1 MDDFLNRL
9 QVGTERFLTWRKRRK
24 KLREEKQK
32 KKNPVLDWVEAF
44 LWAAA
49 VVLIIN
55 QYLFQ
60 AYQIPSGS
68 MIDTLNIKDRIFV
81 NKVIFG
87 PELVPGMWKLPGFK
101 EPERT
106 EVIIFENP
114 TYLSRGP
121 IFDILQRVI
130 YMVTLSFV
138 DIDKDEEGNPKAHF
152 LIKRAVGVEGDRI
165 KMREGEVYMNPG
177 GTTGWIHEK
186 DFRSFQGNAYNPR
199 RMIDSNMYVHVSRA
213 GKAQA
218 YEQALIPLD
227 PKLKEALDN
236 PAYTYADLY
245 EWNAIRYE
253 HLYKIYPHNQ
263 KYGGNWRKT
272 FLGWYIPN
280 GWIFPMGDNR
290 DNSRDARYFGTVS
303 KKEVLGRA
311 MFIYWPLNRAGGIR

>member
-177 GTTGWIHEK
+177 GTTGWIQEK
-186 DFRSFQGNAYNPR
+186 DFPGYRKRIF
-199 RMIDSNMYVHVSRA
+199 VLSR
-213 GKAQA
+213 
-218 YEQALIPLD
+218 EMP
-227 PKLKEALDN
+227 
-236 PAYTYADLY
+236 T
-245 EWNAIRYE
+245 IRDE
-253 HLYKIYPHNQ
+253 
-263 KYGGNWRKT
+263 
-272 FLGWYIPN
+272 
-280 GWIFPMGDNR
+280 
-290 DNSRDARYFGTVS
+290 
-303 KKEVLGRA
+303 
-311 MFIYWPLNRAGGIR
+311 